1 MSVGLKLA
9 YDKGNSKEI
18 SKEEATNQ
26 FSDDDVI
33 FDNTNDQTDYD
44 YNL

>member
-1 MSVGLKLA
+1 MSEGLKLA

-26 FSDDDVI
+26 FSDDEVI
-33 FDNTNDQTDYD
+33 FDKSNDQTNYD